1 MFDKYLCRKIGKK
14 EITIEDILRVS
25 ICNPDN
31 WNMNIIAMVDA
42 VSIFLIIAYAVYDF
56 NSFIQQLF
64 NLRLIVSGG
73 LGITLAYIFVY
84 LNLHEKVIAVCPLKK
99 R

>member
-1 MFDKYLCRKIGKK
+1 MYGTSGSTSTVVQTTDSTSYAISNLSNDGAHSCVWFLNGSARGAGVDGGNNCA
-14 EITIEDILRVS
+14 TIR
-25 ICNPDN
+25 N
-31 WNMNIIAMVDA
+31 DA
-42 VSIFLIIAYAVYDF
+42 GD
-56 NSFIQQLF
+56 
-64 NLRLIVSGG
+64 LRLQSAGG